1 MKIKEDNLPHQSS
14 NLKSIGQVLKEKR
27 EELSFSLEHISEISR
42 ISLSSLRNIEE
53 GNLKDLPG
61 LVFVRGFIRNYS
73 KLLGID
79 SDGMVKKL
87 NQSFSEPDTLSS
99 QKEDGQLL
107 KQTSPDNNK
116 EQGFASKFLRNQNSI
131 LWAAIL
137 LFFLVT
143 IIVGVWT
150 YKAIVPSSSDHL
162 ETIQAIELE
171 QAEPYS
177 STGDP
182 LKTSHK
188 PIPDV
193 VLPNAIISP
202 LNLVLIGN
210 LNEWVRLSI
219 DSQPAIEQKLKVGEK
234 YEWPANEIYELT
246 MTDGNTARIYLNGE
260 EIEINEQRT
269 GKLFHKKLNKFS
281 LTQLNN

>member
-1 MKIKEDNLPHQSS
+1 MKIKEDNLTNQSS
-14 NLKSIGQVLKEKR
+14 NLKGIGQVLKEKR

-79 SDGMVKKL
+79 SDWMVKKL
-87 NQSFSEPDTLSS
+87 NQSFPESGNSNP
-99 QKEDGQLL
+99 QKEEGLIL
-107 KQTSPDNNK
+107 KQTSPNNK
-116 EQGFASKFLRNQNSI
+116 EEHFVSKFLGNQNNV
-131 LWAAIL
+131 LWAAIS
-137 LFFLVT
+137 LFFIIT

-150 YKAIVPSSSDHL
+150 YNAIVPSSGNHL
-162 ETIQAIELE
+162 ETIQAIETDRTDSIDSKD
-171 QAEPYS
+171 EPLNR
-177 STGDP
+177 STE
-182 LKTSHK
+182 
-188 PIPDV
+188 PIPEV
-193 VLPNAIISP
+193 VLPKAVISP

-219 DSQPAIEQKLKVGEK
+219 DSKPAIEEKLKVGEK
-234 YEWPANEIYELT
+234 YEWPASEIYELT

-260 EIEINEQRT
+260 EIEIKEQFK
-269 GKLFHKKLNKFS
+269 GKIFHKKLNKFS